1 MKIDDYFIFTIFVQ
15 LFGFTLIYSYFCLK
29 LLELIGM
36 RFWTRLIYL
45 LIVYCMLSVSLEA
58 QEQTVRFGSPFDFP
72 LKLSASFG
80 ELRSGHLHGGLD
92 IKTEGIVGKPIHSI
106 EDGYISRATVS
117 YGGFG
122 QAVYVTH
129 PNGLISVYGHIQ
141 RFSPKVAKAIDD
153 YQYAQERFLADL
165 RFEPDQFPVK
175 KGDIIAWSGNEG
187 YSFGPHLHIE
197 LHNAETGERVDPM
210 PYFKNK
216 ILDTTPPRATMIY
229 FYPQRGEGVV
239 EGSFEKRSVPVTA
252 LQKPLNAWGK
262 IALGISAND
271 YMDGTHNNYGV
282 KYVTLLLDTTKVF
295 QSTVS
300 AYTSL
305 DNQMINA
312 WTDFHEQ
319 QVNNRWV
326 MRSHRL
332 PGNKLSFLEAD
343 EDGFIVINEEKDYH
357 FTYILQ
363 DGHGNK
369 TSYRFTIHGLPCEI
383 APMDTRGK
391 EYLAYDRLNLLLE
404 PGMQLVIPKGALF
417 EDAVVQ
423 TKVWSDSASISHT
436 YELNEDPIAL
446 NVACP
451 LMIGVKSLPVADTTK
466 YYIARVVNGKLAS
479 AGGKYADGWVKT
491 NIHELG
497 TYTVAIDTVPP
508 KITPR
513 NQKQWNTGNISF
525 VVGDAGTG
533 LKTYRVE
540 LDGQFELFGFNAKS
554 AILSMKHPDRLKK
567 GTPHELKVMVED
579 YAGNKKEETY
589 TL

>member
-1 MKIDDYFIFTIFVQ
+1 MRFGIRLIYFIF
-15 LFGFTLIYSYFCLK
+15 SCL
-29 LLELIGM
+29 LA
-36 RFWTRLIYL
+36 
-45 LIVYCMLSVSLEA
+45 VSLEA
-58 QEQTVRFGSPFDFP
+58 QEQTIRFGSPFDFP

-92 IKTEGIVGKPIHSI
+92 IKTEGVVGKPIHCI
-106 EDGYISRATVS
+106 ADGFISRATVS

-141 RFSPKVAKAIDD
+141 RFSPKVSKAIDD
-153 YQYAQERFLADL
+153 YQYEHERFLADL
-165 RFEPDQFPVK
+165 HFEPDQFPVK

-187 YSFGPHLHIE
+187 YSFGPHLHME
-197 LHNAETGERVDPM
+197 LHNSETGERVDPM
-210 PYFKNK
+210 PYFKDK
-216 ILDTTPPRATMIY
+216 ILDTTPPRATAVY

-239 EGSFEKRSVPVTA
+239 EGSFNTLSVPVTA
-252 LQKPLNAWGK
+252 LQKPLSAWGK

-282 KYVTLLLDTTKVF
+282 KYVTLLLDTVKVY
-295 QSTVS
+295 QSTV
-300 AYTSL
+300 AVYTSL

-319 QVNNRWV
+319 QINNRWV

-332 PGNKLSFLEAD
+332 PGNKLSFMETKS
-343 EDGFIVINEEKDYH
+343 DGYITIDEEKDYK

-369 TSYRFTIHGLPCEI
+369 TSYRFTIHGTPCEI
-383 APMDTRGK
+383 APANTQGH
-391 EYLAYDRLNLLLE
+391 ELLSYDRMNLLLE
-404 PGMQLVIPKGALF
+404 PGMQLVIPKGALY

-423 TKVWSDSASISHT
+423 TRVWNDSAAISHT
-436 YELNEDPIAL
+436 YELNDSPITL
-446 NVACP
+446 NVGCP
-451 LMIGVKSLPVADTTK
+451 LMIGVRNFAVADTTK
-466 YYIARVVNGKLAS
+466 YYIARVVKGKLGS
-479 AGGKYADGWVKT
+479 AGGKYENGWVKT
-491 NIHELG
+491 SIRELG
-497 TYTVAIDTVPP
+497 TYTVAVDTIPP

-513 NQKQWNTGNISF
+513 NQKQWNTGHISF

-540 LDGQFELFGFNAKS
+540 LDGKFELFGFNSKS
-554 AILSMKHPDRLKK
+554 AILSMKHPERLKK
-567 GTPHELKVMVED
+567 GVKHELKIMVED

>member
-1 MKIDDYFIFTIFVQ
+1 
-15 LFGFTLIYSYFCLK
+15 
-29 LLELIGM
+29 M
-36 RFWTRLIYL
+36 RLRTRLYL
-45 LIVYCMLSVSLEA
+45 VVMCCLLSVSLGA
-58 QEQTVRFGSPFDFP
+58 QEQTIRFGSPFDFP

-92 IKTEGIVGKPIHSI
+92 IKTEGVVGKPIHSI
-106 EDGYISRATVS
+106 ADGYISRATVS

-141 RFSPKVAKAIDD
+141 RFSPKVAKAVDD
-153 YQYAQERFLADL
+153 YQYANERFLADL
-165 RFEPDQFPVK
+165 HFEADQFPVK

-187 YSFGPHLHIE
+187 YSFGPHLHME
-197 LHNAETGERVDPM
+197 LHNLETGERVDPM

-216 ILDTTPPRATMIY
+216 ILDTTPPRATTIY
-229 FYPQRGEGVV
+229 FYPQKGEGVV
-239 EGSFEKRSVPVTA
+239 EGSFNKHSVPVTE
-252 LQKPLNAWGK
+252 LQKPVNAWGK

-282 KYVTLLLDTTKVF
+282 KYVTLLLDTVKIF

-312 WTDFHEQ
+312 WTDYHEQ
-319 QVNNRWV
+319 QVHNRWV

-332 PGNKLSFLEAD
+332 PGNKLGFLETV
-343 EDGFIVINEEKDYH
+343 EDGYLTIDEEKDYR

-369 TSYRFTIHGLPCEI
+369 TSYRFTIHGTPCEI
-383 APMDTRGK
+383 APVNTQGR
-391 EYLAYDRLNLLLE
+391 EYLSYDRMNLLLE
-404 PGMQLVIPKGALF
+404 PGMQLVIPKGAVY
-417 EDAVVQ
+417 EDAIVRP
-423 TKVWSDSASISHT
+423 KVWNDSAAISHT
-436 YELNEDPIAL
+436 YELNDHPIAL
-446 NVACP
+446 NMGCP
-451 LMIGVKSLPVADTTK
+451 LMIGVRNMVDEDTTK
-466 YYIARVVNGKLAS
+466 YYIARIVKGKLAS
-479 AGGKYADGWVKT
+479 AGGKYENGWVKT
-491 NIHELG
+491 SIREFG
-497 TYTVAIDTVPP
+497 TYTVAIDTIPP
-508 KITPR
+508 TITPR
-513 NQKQWNTGNISF
+513 NKKQWTSGNISF
-525 VVGDAGTG
+525 NIGDSGTG

-554 AILSMKHPDRLKK
+554 AVLSMKHPERVKR
-567 GTPHELKVMVED
+567 GVRHELKVMLED
-579 YAGNKKEETY
+579 YAGNKREETY